1 MPDHHRHVDLDVLYL
16 VERMLSHH
24 DDADAA
30 DDGDTLG
37 HLAPASRRLGDER
50 KLRTVSHPAAHV
62 PEQPLIAK
70 EPVTP
75 LPRRR

>member
-1 MPDHHRHVDLDVLYL
+1 MPDHHRHVDLDVLHL
-16 VERMLSHH
+16 VERMLSRH

-30 DDGDTLG
+30 DEGDTLA
-37 HLAPASRRLGDER
+37 HLAPARRRRDE
-50 KLRTVSHPAAHV
+50 RTVSHPAAHV
-62 PEQPLIAK
+62 PERPLIAK